1 MKVKVKTTT
10 KFSPVVIRLETKKEF
25 MKLWLKLNQIGDEK
39 YYSNEDL
46 EGFTIDGIEDFC
58 GKIWDKLDDVKEDL

>member
-25 MKLWLKLNQIGDEK
+25 MKLWLKLNQIGDKK

-46 EGFTIDGIEDFC
+46 EGFTIDEIEDFC